1 MDSQTDLH
9 FSPLKILFTVLF
21 RTSISSLYGTLL
33 NQDTVSFLTLMPQHS
48 FFFLASSSDESRYKL

>member
-9 FSPLKILFTVLF
+9 FSPLKILFTILF

-33 NQDTVSFLTLMPQHS
+33 NQDTVSFL
-48 FFFLASSSDESRYKL
+48 